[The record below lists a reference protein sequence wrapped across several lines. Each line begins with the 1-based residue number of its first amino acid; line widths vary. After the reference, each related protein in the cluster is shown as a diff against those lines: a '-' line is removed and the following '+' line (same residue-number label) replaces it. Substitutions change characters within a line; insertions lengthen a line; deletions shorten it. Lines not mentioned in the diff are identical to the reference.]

1 MPLRGRSA
9 VWAAVTRRVD
19 FCGHGQEDDW
29 GDSAEAASSSTGGG
43 TITMNLKAQVLYVL
57 LFQACSAPKFL
68 FATLPEGRTSTVVLA
83 PTLPVIGHDWPSRGK
98 LAKGWDRTVC
108 GSVVD

>member
-1 MPLRGRSA
+1 

-68 FATLPEGRTSTVVLA
+68 FARPLPEGRTSIVVLV
-83 PTLPVIGHDWPSRGK
+83 PTLPQHWGGV
-98 LAKGWDRTVC
+98 
-108 GSVVD
+108 